1 MSEQP
6 PLVLV
11 VEDEPDLADLYA
23 AWLGDEYRVRTAYGG
38 REALDQL
45 DEADDEVDAILLDR
59 RMPGLSGDEVLTA
72 VRDRGIDCRVAM
84 VTAVEPDFDIL
95 EMGFDDYLVKPVTSD
110 TLRET
115 VEGLLRRGEYDTE
128 VQELFSL
135 TSKKAML
142 ESEKSASDLADNEE
156 YQRLTERIAELRER
170 ADESR
175 DAVATDDEDYEKLFQ
190 DFDTDGYPATEPG
203 EGNAA
208 DSLSPIEPKPCL
220 HARPGPAA
228 VSARRRPLRRARRAR
243 AVPAAARGGRGG
255 RLRGR
260 RRRRGRADRVGQDVY
275 RPDRA
280 ADGGRPRAVRLP
292 APRARPREVRDV
304 RGAARRRRGHLHR
317 RLRRHGRGARW
328 QRRGGRHEREGR
340 LGDPERRLVGRRA
353 RLRRRRR
360 GPPARREAAR
370 ADARSD
376 AGDAPPPEPRAS
388 DGGAV
393 GDRRQPRRDRGL
405 ARRRT
410 RRVGVATG
418 RTPDRRRG
426 RRRSRVRRRNEP
438 LRRRRLHR

>member
-38 REALDQL
+38 REALDQI
-45 DEADDEVDAILLDR
+45 DEADDAVDAILLDR

-156 YQRLTERIAELRER
+156 YQRLTDRIEELRER

-190 DFDTDGYPATEPG
+190 DFDTDG
-203 EGNAA
+203 
-208 DSLSPIEPKPCL
+208 
-220 HARPGPAA
+220 
-228 VSARRRPLRRARRAR
+228 
-243 AVPAAARGGRGG
+243 
-255 RLRGR
+255 
-260 RRRRGRADRVGQDVY
+260 
-275 RPDRA
+275 
-280 ADGGRPRAVRLP
+280 
-292 APRARPREVRDV
+292 
-304 RGAARRRRGHLHR
+304 
-317 RLRRHGRGARW
+317 
-328 QRRGGRHEREGR
+328 
-340 LGDPERRLVGRRA
+340 
-353 RLRRRRR
+353 
-360 GPPARREAAR
+360 
-370 ADARSD
+370 
-376 AGDAPPPEPRAS
+376 
-388 DGGAV
+388 
-393 GDRRQPRRDRGL
+393 
-405 ARRRT
+405 
-410 RRVGVATG
+410 
-418 RTPDRRRG
+418 
-426 RRRSRVRRRNEP
+426 
-438 LRRRRLHR
+438 